1 MYQMYLNQGKE
12 WLKTASLILIQAR
25 RNRRNE
31 QNSGVGVGVM
41 EGGVGGGTACL

>member
-25 RNRRNE
+25 RNE
-31 QNSGVGVGVM
+31 QNSGVG
-41 EGGVGGGTACL
+41 GGVGGGGGTVRL